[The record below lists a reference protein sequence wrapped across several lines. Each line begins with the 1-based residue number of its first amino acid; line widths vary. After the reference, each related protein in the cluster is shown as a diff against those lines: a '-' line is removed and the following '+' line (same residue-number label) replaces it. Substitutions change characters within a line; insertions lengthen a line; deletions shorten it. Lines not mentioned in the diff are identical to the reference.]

1 MSDGEHDQRF
11 GSQPIPVAQSAVPA
25 TPLAKNNPY
34 GVGISADS
42 ESAPEQEDLTRYQT
56 LRTGLVLIVSGHFGH
71 ISMVLLM
78 MYVIFMTM
86 NIGASLGGAVG
97 GGQGAEVGGEVGG
110 MIGGLFATCCAWF
123 FFIVTAPLNFIGGC
137 LGFSVPDITGA
148 KSKIT
153 GSVVA
158 GALSILCWVGLF
170 LAPEFAIANSG
181 LGFFLYMAI
190 VLISVFASHAF
201 FVWALHDIGK
211 YLGRRELCSGGFA
224 TVAVSGL
231 CFLLFIAGLGI
242 LMQIE
247 GWKDSELP
255 GAASGMWLLS
265 GVLALVWLVMYIRL
279 LFIAMSALKLVGPSS
294 RVAVRP
300 TQPIP
305 VQPYQ
310 SGVPVAQTPSRKGW

>member
-1 MSDGEHDQRF
+1 MSNGEHEHPF
-11 GSQPIPVAQSAVPA
+11 VPQPIPVASPA
-25 TPLAKNNPY
+25 MTGTPLAKDNPY

-42 ESAPEQEDLTRYQT
+42 GNAPEQEDLTRYQT

-78 MYVIFMTM
+78 MYVVFMTM
-86 NIGASLGGAVG
+86 HLGASVGGAIG

-123 FFIVTAPLNFIGGC
+123 FFIVPAPLNFIGGC
-137 LGFSVPDITGA
+137 LGFTVPDITGA
-148 KSKIT
+148 KSKVT
-153 GSVVA
+153 ASVLA

-170 LAPEFAIANSG
+170 LAPELAIFNSG
-181 LGFFLYMAI
+181 LGFFLYVVI
-190 VLISVFASHAF
+190 VLLSVFTSHAF
-201 FVWALHDIGK
+201 FVWALHDIGA
-211 YLGRRELCSGGFA
+211 YLGRREVCSGGFA

-231 CFLLFIAGLGI
+231 CFLLFIAGLGM
-242 LMQIE
+242 LMRIE

-255 GAASGMWLLS
+255 GASSGMWLLS

-279 LFIAMSALKLVGPSS
+279 LFVAMNSLKLAGPPP
-294 RVAVRP
+294 RAVVVP
-300 TQPIP
+300 NQPMP
-305 VQPYQ
+305 VQPYT